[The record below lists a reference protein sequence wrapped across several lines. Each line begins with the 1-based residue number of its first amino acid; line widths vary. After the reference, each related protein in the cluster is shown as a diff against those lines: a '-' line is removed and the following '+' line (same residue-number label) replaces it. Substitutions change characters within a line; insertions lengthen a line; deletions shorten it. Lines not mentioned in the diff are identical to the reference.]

1 VRSPSRNHLIGVI
14 VLGSLV
20 SLPIPAATSPLSQ
33 AEPQTPAT
41 PVAPRRFRVIV
52 IPMPG
57 SAPAPAPEPSPPSP
71 VARPLAA
78 PPEVAT
84 PTVSPAIGR
93 LVDRYAAGESVFA
106 QAFPSEAAF
115 LAVRQ
120 PLFDAARAWRERWNP
135 AGVTFLL
142 DLSMYGLA
150 REWTDGFM
158 LLRTAEEMVTG
169 RPIAPGHGLD
179 ALEINFHRAA
189 IATLIGLRALGEAA
203 DYFARLDAR
212 IHRLSIPASAVT
224 ATVASTDGHLLL
236 LRGLLDEA
244 STAPRVSWMGTSM
257 DALLPDPND
266 HVARQQLE
274 RAVVSFERVAADP
287 AVAAEARVRRAFAL
301 HRLGRH
307 AQALDALRTASALA
321 ADPSVRYWNQLLQGR
336 VLDALGRTEDARA
349 AYEGAGA
356 MQPGA
361 QTPRVA
367 LASLLQRAGQLT
379 EARRW
384 ASAARS
390 PEGAATFDPWWQ
402 YWLGELRWVPEW
414 MAAMRKETP

>member
-1 VRSPSRNHLIGVI
+1 V
-14 VLGSLV
+14 
-20 SLPIPAATSPLSQ
+20 
-33 AEPQTPAT
+33 
-41 PVAPRRFRVIV
+41 
-52 IPMPG
+52 
-57 SAPAPAPEPSPPSP
+57 PAPEPPRPSP
-71 VARPLAA
+71 VARPLEA

-93 LVDRYAAGESVFA
+93 LVDRYAAGESVIA

-120 PLFDAARAWRERWNP
+120 PLFDAARAWREKWNP

-150 REWTDGFM
+150 HEWTDGFM
-158 LLRTAEEMVTG
+158 LLRTAEEMVAG
-169 RPIAPGHGLD
+169 RPLPSGHGLD
-179 ALEINFHRAA
+179 ALEINFHRSA
-189 IATLIGLRALGEAA
+189 IATLIGMRALSEAA

-212 IHRLSIPASAVT
+212 LKRLSMPAPAGT

-244 STAPRVSWMGTSM
+244 ATAPRVSWMGASM

-266 HVARQQLE
+266 HVAREQLE
-274 RAVVSFERVAADP
+274 KAVVSFERATFDP
-287 AVAAEARVRRAFAL
+287 TVAAEARVRGAFAL

-307 AQALDALRTASALA
+307 TQALDALRTASALA
-321 ADPSVRYWNQLLQGR
+321 TDPSVRYWNQLLQGR
-336 VLDALGRTEDARA
+336 VLDALGRTEDART
-349 AYEGAGA
+349 AYEAA
-356 MQPGA
+356 SALQPGA

-367 LASLLQRAGQLT
+367 LASLFQRAGQPT

-384 ASAARS
+384 ANAARS
-390 PEGAATFDPWWQ
+390 PGSAATFDPWWQ

-414 MAAMRKETP
+414 TAAMRKGTL